1 LAFVRTVTP
10 PIVAV
15 FRPSAVAAAAP
26 EADPL
31 PAAALPVA
39 DALLP
44 AAALLVAGA
53 LVAGALLAG
62 ALLGALLEE
71 LLDELHA
78 ARAARAAA
86 KAGTTSSARRRRLG
100 IFSLSCDVIMSF
112 PPFLVSYQPFSLR
125 CGEPCPVR
133 NDADESALHSTVRV
147 AWGRPARRE
156 RRSLRGADRY
166 ARGCAGVPG
175 YR

>member
-1 LAFVRTVTP
+1 MAFVRTVTP

-15 FRPSAVAAAAP
+15 FRPTAVAAAAP

-53 LVAGALLAG
+53 LVADALVAG

-78 ARAARAAA
+78 ARAARPVAT
-86 KAGTTSSARRRRLG
+86 AGSTSSARRRRLV
-100 IFSLSCDVIMSF
+100 IFSLSCGAIMSF
-112 PPFLVSYQPFSLR
+112 PPFLVGYPAFVLR

-147 AWGRPARRE
+147 T
-156 RRSLRGADRY
+156 
-166 ARGCAGVPG
+166 
-175 YR
+175 